1 MCKRNG
7 IHQLSMK
14 CLVVSAVQ
22 VRFLK
27 QIEELS
33 VHKNIEWPVVVRLEY
48 LVKFMDDVPKFSMS
62 SKRISSSYFLL
73 FISFAFCKYAPA
85 FAKIWI

>member
-1 MCKRNG
+1 
-7 IHQLSMK
+7 
-14 CLVVSAVQ
+14 
-22 VRFLK
+22 
-27 QIEELS
+27 
-33 VHKNIEWPVVVRLEY
+33 
-48 LVKFMDDVPKFSMS
+48 MDDVPKFSMS